1 MIESIRS
8 SGCDTEEVLEKI
20 REAFSASVRLLTERP
35 VKLESPVLTSD
46 NLNIS
51 SDVLLPE
58 TPDSSS
64 WHLLRGMCKDLII
77 FMVFYDDNH

>member
-1 MIESIRS
+1 MFYLFQMIESIRS

-64 WHLLRGMCKDLII
+64 
-77 FMVFYDDNH
+77 